1 MFNMFTN
8 LFPTMQPKQR
18 RGHGWV
24 SPMTTKHNKYLI
36 TTPEAMALTGWSTA
50 TLQRRVKAG
59 LIHSHPDP
67 RDKRR
72 VLWDHAELTSVAFPQ
87 PHTRNPNE
95 YALEDLAMVKFADL
109 LADYV
114 DKPRDEFL
122 EAVRNTPV
130 SLLPGILEMA
140 LYLAHNSIEDDV
152 ANATPEQVEQAR
164 KALGE

>member
-1 MFNMFTN
+1 
-8 LFPTMQPKQR
+8 MQPKQLPR
-18 RGHGWV
+18 DGWV
-24 SPMTTKHNKYLI
+24 FPMTTTPKKHLI

-59 LIHSHPDP
+59 LIHSHRDP

-72 VLWDHAELTSVAFPQ
+72 VLWDHSELVAVAFPQ
-87 PHTRNPNE
+87 PHTRNPQE
-95 YALEDLAMVKFADL
+95 HSLEDLAMVKFADL

-114 DKPRDEFL
+114 DKSRDEFL
-122 EAVRNTPV
+122 ESVRNTPV

-152 ANATPEQVEQAR
+152 ATATPEQVEAAR
-164 KALGE
+164 QSLGE

>member
-1 MFNMFTN
+1 MFTN
-8 LFPTMQPKQR
+8 LLVTMQPKQR
-18 RGHGWV
+18 PRDGWV
-24 SPMTTKHNKYLI
+24 CPMTTKPNKYLM

-122 EAVRNTPV
+122 ESVRNTPV

-140 LYLAHNSIEDDV
+140 LYLAHNTIEDDV
-152 ANATPEQVEQAR
+152 AHATPEQIEQAR
-164 KALGE
+164 KDLGE